1 MTSAT
6 SALVLAMIGV
16 PILGALTIPL
26 VAMLGRK
33 ARTVWA
39 NVIAFATPAAGAM
52 LLPWVLAGGHGTV
65 VVTSV
70 LSFMGI
76 NDLFLADGL
85 ALFVALA
92 SSGIGA
98 LIVLYSAGYIAHTD
112 NETEYYTMVL
122 LFIGSMMG
130 LVFSANLIFLYI
142 FWELAAICSW
152 RLIGYY
158 RKPEFTKRADKAFLI
173 TFLGASLMLVGFI
186 MVYTSAVP
194 RTFDIAQL
202 RGFPI
207 APLAMALIFAGM
219 VAKSATF
226 PLHSWLPDAGIAPS
240 PVTGLLHAAVLVKI
254 GVYGFARLFCYTF
267 TMPSYA
273 PTVLGGIAIGS
284 AFIAAC
290 AALVE
295 TDIKRILAYSTVSQL
310 GYIFLGFAML
320 DNQVALAG
328 SLLYFLAHGLGKAAL
343 FLCAGV
349 IEHQTHTKDIRQLGG
364 LMKTMPITAVVF
376 FISAMSVI
384 GMPPFAGFFSKF
396 MVITG
401 TLQKG
406 EIVLAAVAIATAF
419 LTLIYLLRLFNKV
432 FLGETN
438 SHPGVRE
445 GTPSM
450 LFVLSVFAILSL
462 LGGLFVAGPMS
473 LVRAAVTQIVAR

>member
-1 MTSAT
+1 MTNAPT
-6 SALVLAMIGV
+6 LVLTMIGI

-26 VAMLGRK
+26 VALLGRQ
-33 ARTVWA
+33 ARTIWA
-39 NVIAFATPAAGAM
+39 NVLGFATTACGMM
-52 LLPWVLAGGHGTV
+52 LIPSVLAGGHGTV
-65 VVTSV
+65 VATSI
-70 LSFMGI
+70 LGFMGL
-76 NDLFLADGL
+76 NDLFLVDGL

-98 LIVLYSAGYIAHTD
+98 LIILYSAGYIAHTE

-122 LFIGSMMG
+122 LFIGSKMG

-142 FWELAAICSW
+142 FWEIAGICSW

-173 TFLGASLMLVGFI
+173 TFLGASLMLFAFI
-186 MVYTSAVP
+186 MIYVQTG
-194 RTFDIAQL
+194 TFDMARL
-202 RGFPI
+202 RGVPI
-207 APLAMALIFAGM
+207 APVAMLLIFAGM
-219 VAKSATF
+219 IAKSATF
-226 PLHSWLPDAGIAPS
+226 PLHTWLPDAGIAPS

-254 GVYGFARLFCYTF
+254 GVYAFARLFCGTF
-267 TMPSYA
+267 ALPSYA
-273 PTVLGGIAIGS
+273 PTLLGGIAIGS

-295 TDIKRILAYSTVSQL
+295 NDIKRILAYSTVSQL

-320 DNQVALAG
+320 DNRVALSG
-328 SLLYFLAHGLGKAAL
+328 SLFYFLAHGLGKAAL

-364 LMKTMPITAVVF
+364 LIRTMPITAVVF
-376 FISAMSVI
+376 FASAMSVV
-384 GMPPFAGFFSKF
+384 GMPPFAGFFAKF
-396 MVITG
+396 MVIAG
-401 TLQKG
+401 TIQKG

-432 FLGETN
+432 FMGEPT
-438 SHPGVRE
+438 HPQVHE

-450 LFVLSVFAILSL
+450 LFVISVLAILSL
-462 LGGLFVAGPMS
+462 LGGLFVAGPMG